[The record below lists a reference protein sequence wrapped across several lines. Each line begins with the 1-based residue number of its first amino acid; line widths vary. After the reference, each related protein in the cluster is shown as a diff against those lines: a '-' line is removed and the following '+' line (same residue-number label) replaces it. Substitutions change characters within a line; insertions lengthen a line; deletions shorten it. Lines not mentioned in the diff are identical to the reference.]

1 VVRANLNSK
10 KVGFRGVHLE
20 VSIIKGLK
28 KVWLVVLLLGLITA
42 CGEQTTG
49 VSTFTTT
56 PGQLKL
62 HTTTATLT
70 TVSGRNITLTLEI
83 AQTEQEQETGLMG
96 RASVPAGMGMLF
108 VFKTAGNVA
117 FWMKDTLIPLSIAFI
132 DTNGKILDIQDM
144 QAMSEDLHTAKQPYQ
159 YALEVGQ
166 GWFGQNGV
174 KPDDNIKFELP
185 S

>member
-1 VVRANLNSK
+1 MEKLRNA
-10 KVGFRGVHLE
+10 
-20 VSIIKGLK
+20 
-28 KVWLVVLLLGLITA
+28 WLVLLLLGLITITTSITA
-42 CGEQTTG
+42 CGEQTTTG
-49 VSTFTTT
+49 STVSTVTTT

-62 HTTTATLT
+62 YTTTAILT
-70 TVSGRNITLTLEI
+70 TASGRNFQLDLEI

-96 RASVPAGMGMLF
+96 RTNVPAGKGMLF
-108 VFKTAGNVA
+108 VFKTAGNVN
-117 FWMKDTLIPLSIAFI
+117 FWMKDTIIPLSIAFI

-159 YALEVGQ
+159 YALEVGE

-174 KPDDNIKFELP
+174 KPGDSLKFELP